1 MKDYLS
7 AIQLTVQDPDFI
19 YQSVRDL
26 RSKLFYRA
34 GLTSGKYQDCYVLAV
49 VKYVQEAV
57 SVHGY
62 VSTTM
67 LTDHIKKRGGF
78 LWQKSKN

>member
-7 AIQLTVQDPDFI
+7 GIRLAVQDPDFV
-19 YQSVRDL
+19 YQSVRDP

-49 VKYVQEAV
+49 AKYVQEAGGL
-57 SVHGY
+57 HGY
-62 VSTTM
+62 VSTAM
-67 LTDHIKKRGGF
+67 LTDHIKKRGGL
-78 LWQKSKN
+78 LWQKSTN